1 MIAFTTKE
9 IINSVFLSFAYGAIS
24 SFCYT
29 IILTINSLLNNAPT
43 IFERIVVFDNVFP
56 VPHHRKL
63 LDTKKKG
70 PLIVFIS
77 ILFFG
82 IGFILLS
89 YLALDGEIRLY
100 MLIVSS
106 ALFYLLNLT
115 FFDIFRKIVFL
126 IFDCFIVAL
135 SIPIRL
141 FIYLLKKLFH
151 LFIKFSNK
159 SIL

>member
-29 IILTINSLLNNAPT
+29 IILTIISLLNYAPT

-70 PLIVFIS
+70 EGTIS
-77 ILFFG
+77 IEL
-82 IGFILLS
+82 
-89 YLALDGEIRLY
+89 
-100 MLIVSS
+100 
-106 ALFYLLNLT
+106 
-115 FFDIFRKIVFL
+115 
-126 IFDCFIVAL
+126 
-135 SIPIRL
+135 
-141 FIYLLKKLFH
+141 
-151 LFIKFSNK
+151 
-159 SIL
+159 